1 MSLRHA
7 ARPAILRRIP
17 LDRHVVIEASAGT
30 GKTFTLE
37 HLVIEL
43 LLSTD
48 VAVDRLLVVTFTEKA
63 THELR
68 ARIRAKLEALS
79 SGTFEPASEAEV
91 RAGDAWAIDDPAREK
106 LARSLHALDGAS
118 IATIHAFCQ
127 RLLRENSFA
136 GGRLFEEQQVD
147 AREAFGRAFRD
158 VLRQE
163 IAAEPARARW
173 LEGAIANGMTI
184 PTLEDLLWKA
194 ATSRGEIHPAFDA
207 PRLEA
212 ALDAFP
218 LEDAQSLTRER
229 IKRWG
234 VTHGSTLT
242 SLCKKIGSIREAV
255 DRARDTGSPAAYL
268 AAAEDAELD
277 FAYVEEKLTPLSP
290 PPGADADVHAALL
303 RLARASV
310 SLSAALVQVILPRVR
325 RALTQTKREAGRYDF
340 DDMLSLVDDA
350 LRGPN
355 GDALAAAMR
364 ARYRY
369 VFIDEFQ
376 DTDETQWS
384 IFRRAFYGP
393 PRTAAEVPSRLVLI
407 GDPKQS
413 IYRFRGADVETYI
426 EAKRDVLASGGE
438 SVALE
443 HNFRAT
449 AALVEATNA
458 LFDPAA
464 AEPLFTG
471 EVRYAPVAC
480 GRPDRTFTDGDGD
493 AATPVEVLRLPPDLP
508 SAELGSVLAAEIA
521 REIRTLTDP
530 LRPYRLDGRALEPRD
545 VFVLTRSTREGVLIG
560 RALQEA
566 RIPHAFY
573 KEEGLFQ
580 SEEAQEVR
588 CLLAAIDDPTNRS
601 ARLAAWMTPFFG
613 LVLSEVEHAKDL
625 PDSHP
630 FVERLREW
638 KILADRRDFDR
649 LFESILWDSGVLRRE
664 IFFAPNE
671 RSLTNTMHLF
681 EVLTDRVHAGHKTLG
696 DLVLDLAG
704 LRAKTKLPLDVIEG
718 NVKRLESDRSAV
730 QIMTIHK
737 AKGLEAPVV
746 FVGALFG
753 SMPDRVRVYHDAH
766 RRKAWVGSS
775 EPEAVDK
782 AAKVG
787 EREEDERLLY
797 VALTRAMG
805 RLYLPHFT
813 SKGRRSA
820 YEPVNR
826 RITALLAKSEATLGV
841 RDIVRDAPPTSAAPT
856 SAASSTAPGASWRPD
871 VRRLRS
877 HDGEGAYDTLRARHA
892 GALVTSYTRMK
903 AKQSGA
909 RGGIALSVEDR
920 REESARER
928 AAEGPRGLL
937 RSARTSGI
945 FLHELL
951 ERVPIASFAAPDVNA
966 WRAQPDVAA
975 LVAEAIAVH
984 RVDPAQREH
993 AETLVWTAY
1002 TTPVALP
1009 EGRRIDGFARARRVA
1024 REMEF
1029 VFPLRPVEESTDGY
1043 VRGSLDLAF
1052 EHDGLT
1058 YFVDWKSDSLESY
1071 EGPRLAEHVA
1081 RHYED
1086 QWKLY
1091 ALAVMKL
1098 LGLRTE
1104 EEYVARFGG
1113 FLYCFLRG
1121 FDRNGAGLWAFRP
1134 AFGDMM
1140 AWERDLQAS
1149 RAGGPE

>member
-1 MSLRHA
+1 MSPRHA

-48 VAVDRLLVVTFTEKA
+48 VPVDRLLVVTFTEKA

-68 ARIRAKLEALS
+68 ARIRAKLEELS
-79 SGTFEPASEAEV
+79 SGAFEPASEAAI
-91 RAGDAWAIDDPAREK
+91 RAGDVWAIDDGARER

-127 RLLRENSFA
+127 RLLRENAFA

-163 IAAEPARARW
+163 IAADPGRARW
-173 LEGAIANGMTI
+173 LEGAIASGSTI
-184 PTLEDLLWKA
+184 QSLEDLLWKA
-194 ATSRGEIHPAFDA
+194 ATSRGEIHPPFDA
-207 PRLEA
+207 ASLDA

-218 LEDAQSLTRER
+218 LEEAQSLTRER

-234 VTHGSTLT
+234 VTHGGTLT
-242 SLCKKIGSIREAV
+242 ALCKKIGTIVAAV
-255 DRARDTGSPAAYL
+255 DRARNAGSPAAYL
-268 AAAEDAELD
+268 ADAEDAKLD
-277 FAYVEEKLTPLSP
+277 FAYVVEKLAPLSP
-290 PPGADADVHAALL
+290 PPGLDARVHGDTL

-325 RALTQTKREAGRYDF
+325 RALAQSKREAGRYDF
-340 DDMLSLVDDA
+340 DDMLSLVDEA

-355 GDALAAAMR
+355 GEALGAAMR
-364 ARYRY
+364 ARYRH

-384 IFRRAFYGP
+384 IFRRAFYDP
-393 PRTAAEVPSRLVLI
+393 PRSPADAPSRLVLI

-413 IYRFRGADVETYI
+413 IYRFRGADVETYLD
-426 EAKRDVLASGGE
+426 AKRAVLASGGA
-438 SVALE
+438 SIALD

-449 AALVEATNA
+449 APLVDATNA
-458 LFDPAA
+458 LFDPGA

-471 EVRYAPVAC
+471 EIRYVPVAC
-480 GRPDRTFTDGDGD
+480 GRPDRTFTDGDGN
-493 AATPVEVLRLPPDLP
+493 AAAPVEVLRLPPDLP

-521 REIRTLTDP
+521 REIRMLTDP
-530 LRPYRLDGRALEPRD
+530 IRPYRLDGRALEPRD

-580 SEEAQEVR
+580 SEEAREVR
-588 CLLAAIDDPTNRS
+588 CVLAAIDDPANRA

-638 KILADRRDFDR
+638 KALAVRRDFDR
-649 LFESILWDSGVLRRE
+649 LFESILWDSGILRRE

-671 RSLTNTMHLF
+671 RSLTNYLHLF
-681 EVLTDRVHAGHKTLG
+681 EVLTDRIHAGHKTLG

-746 FVGALFG
+746 FVGAQFG
-753 SMPDRVRVYHDAH
+753 FNSDRVRVYHDAQG
-766 RRKAWVGSS
+766 RKAWVGGS
-775 EPEAVDK
+775 EPEDVDQ
-782 AAKVG
+782 AAKAG
-787 EREEDERLLY
+787 ERQEDERLLY

-826 RITALLAKSEATLGV
+826 RIAALLARPEPAIGV
-841 RDIVRDAPPTSAAPT
+841 RDVVRDGAPSAAAT
-856 SAASSTAPGASWRPD
+856 SSAAARSWRPD
-871 VRRLRS
+871 VGRLRL
-877 HDGEGAYDTLRARHA
+877 HDDADAYDTLRARHA

-909 RGGIALSVEDR
+909 RGGVALSVEDR

-928 AAEGPRGLL
+928 AAEGARGLL

-951 ERVPIASFAAPDVNA
+951 ERVPIASFGASDVNA
-966 WRAQPDVAA
+966 WRAQPEVAA

-1009 EGRRIDGFARARRVA
+1009 EGRRIDGFARAHRVA

-1029 VFPLRPVEESTDGY
+1029 VFPVRTGGEATDGF

-1081 RHYED
+1081 RHYEE

-1104 EEYVARFGG
+1104 EEYGARFGG

-1121 FDRNGAGLWAFRP
+1121 FDRHGAGLWAFRP
-1134 AFGDMM
+1134 AFADMM
-1140 AWERDLQAS
+1140 AWERGLRAS
-1149 RAGGPE
+1149 GPGGPE